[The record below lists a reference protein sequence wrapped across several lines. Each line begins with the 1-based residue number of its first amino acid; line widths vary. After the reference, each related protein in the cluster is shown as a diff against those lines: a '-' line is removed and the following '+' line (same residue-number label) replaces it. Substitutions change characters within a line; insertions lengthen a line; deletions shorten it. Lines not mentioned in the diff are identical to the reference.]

1 MMAPTLFTTC
11 NALPPEGEHAC
22 SGRPSAARPHAYLT
36 LITMANGSQ
45 GHYHGLYADGFAA
58 VITAMETFPAAH
70 RISARRLA

>member
-36 LITMANGSQ
+36 LITMADGSQ
-45 GHYHGLYADGFAA
+45 DQHHGLYADGFAA
-58 VITAMETFPAAH
+58 VITAMETFPSAQ
-70 RISARRLA
+70 RISARRLP